1 MLEENLGNDKVIDMM
16 KRLSFN
22 VDSNLDARFP
32 AERICRAE
40 IITKDGKRYLSGECE
55 PRGEAK
61 ENIGIDWLC
70 DKFKRITAPVLTS
83 DGQDNLL
90 ELITGDDDLS
100 IRTIV
105 DAANKTEY
113 YK

>member
-1 MLEENLGNDKVIDMM
+1 MSASKIFSK
-16 KRLSFN
+16 KRISQRVFDGTSCSVRN
-22 VDSNLDARFP
+22 HNTYG
-32 AERICRAE
+32 CRAE
-40 IITKDGKRYLSGECE
+40 IITKDGKRYLSDECE

-61 ENIGIDWLC
+61 ENISVDWLC

-83 DGQDNLL
+83 DGQEKLL
-90 ELITGDDDLS
+90 RLITENDDLP

-105 DAANKTEY
+105 DTANKNEY